1 MAAPNDVQGL
11 DGTDLELL
19 SLLST
24 DGRMSNRDLAEAA
37 GIAPSTCLTRLRHLR
52 QLGAVRGVHA
62 DIDPA
67 WLGCPI
73 QALVTVRLRADAR
86 SQIDAFAKKMRA
98 HHSVLN
104 LFFVSGAY
112 DFLIHAAVADP
123 AALRDIIVDDLNS
136 LPIVASTET
145 HLIFEH
151 SRGSFALQGARP
163 SVTRRTRSARG

>member
-1 MAAPNDVQGL
+1 M
-11 DGTDLELL
+11 
-19 SLLST
+19 
-24 DGRMSNRDLAEAA
+24 
-37 GIAPSTCLTRLRHLR
+37 
-52 QLGAVRGVHA
+52 
-62 DIDPA
+62 
-67 WLGCPI
+67 
-73 QALVTVRLRADAR
+73 RLRADAR

-104 LFFVSGAY
+104 VFFVSGAY

-151 SRGSFALQGARP
+151 SRARSRSGAEERATEGTVAALSRAGAAE
-163 SVTRRTRSARG
+163 RTTGAGAERCRCDCT